1 MAIGGL
7 NNSNEV
13 DDEFGGEENIVSEIN
28 ITPLTDIFLVLL
40 IIFMVTSTALVEHEV
55 QNRSGV
61 RVSLPKAKAA
71 APLTERKE
79 DPVLTLTQGG
89 DLYLGAKKVRV
100 DTLEAEIRKALQER
114 KSDTLLLRGDKSVLL
129 GKAVDVMSLAKR
141 AGAQHLGIITSPHSN
156 ANAAPK

>member
-1 MAIGGL
+1 MAMSL
-7 NNSNEV
+7 Q
-13 DDEFGGEENIVSEIN
+13 GESPEEEGAEDAVISEIN

-71 APLTERKE
+71 GPLTQRKD
-79 DPVLTLTQGG
+79 DPILTLTQEGELFI
-89 DLYLGAKKVRV
+89 DAKKVTAA
-100 DTLEAEIRKALQER
+100 TLEKEIRDALKARQSE
-114 KSDTLLLRGDKSVLL
+114 TLLLRGDKSVLL

-141 AGAQHLGIITSPHSN
+141 AGARQLGIITNPT
-156 ANAAPK
+156 APAPAVPK

>member
-1 MAIGGL
+1 MAMGP
-7 NNSNEV
+7 SRASANEDES
-13 DDEFGGEENIVSEIN
+13 DDIVAEIN

-71 APLTERKE
+71 GPLTQRKD
-79 DPVLTLTQGG
+79 DPILTLTQDGELFI
-89 DLYLGAKKVRV
+89 DAKKVTAA
-100 DTLEAEIRKALQER
+100 TLEKEIREALKARNSE
-114 KSDTLLLRGDKSVLL
+114 TLLLRGDKSVLL

-141 AGAQHLGIITSPHSN
+141 AGARQLGIITNPT
-156 ANAAPK
+156 APAPAAPK

>member
-1 MAIGGL
+1 MAMSL
-7 NNSNEV
+7 Q
-13 DDEFGGEENIVSEIN
+13 GESPEEEGAEDAVISEIN

-71 APLTERKE
+71 GPLTQRKD
-79 DPVLTLTQGG
+79 DPILTLTQDGELFI
-89 DLYLGAKKVRV
+89 DAKKVTAA
-100 DTLEAEIRKALQER
+100 TLEKEIREALKARNSE
-114 KSDTLLLRGDKSVLL
+114 TLLLRGDKSVLL

-141 AGAQHLGIITSPHSN
+141 AGARQLGIITNPT
-156 ANAAPK
+156 APAPAAPK